1 MKAVVDNYPWFA
13 LQTRSSYEH
22 FVAAM
27 LRGKGYELFL
37 GLIFY
42 KGEPAKRQF
51 NTHKCAPSLLD
62 LADEAPSRDSS

>member
-1 MKAVVDNYPWFA
+1 
-13 LQTRSSYEH
+13 
-22 FVAAM
+22 M

-51 NTHKCAPSLLD
+51 TTHKCAPSLLD